1 MTMTT
6 KIKKTFFLLS
16 FFALVPLGLLL
27 LSKAVY
33 ASFVVSVLSGAL
45 VAMGSLY
52 AYSSM
57 IRQRASEVEF
67 DDSKDVIDTLE
78 DPYDLYE
85 EEKENEIADIK
96 AMIKEEKARQ
106 KNEIV
111 KNTLKNGSAWVSL
124 YRLLPYA
131 FLILGFL
138 GLQNNHSLV
147 LLPYLVGLGTGII
160 GGYFLARE
168 WFI

>member
-1 MTMTT
+1 MTT
-6 KIKKTFFLLS
+6 KIKKTFFLLLIFVLAS
-16 FFALVPLGLLL
+16 LGLLL
-27 LSKAVY
+27 LSKAIY
-33 ASFVVSVLSGAL
+33 TSFMVSTFSGAL

-52 AYSSM
+52 AYSTM

-67 DDSKDVIDTLE
+67 DDSKDPIDAMD

-106 KNEIV
+106 KNEVI
-111 KNTLKNGSAWVSL
+111 KTTIKNGSAWVSL

-138 GLQNNHSLV
+138 GLQNNHSLE
-147 LLPYLVGLGTGII
+147 LLPYLVGLGFGII
-160 GGYFLARE
+160 WGYLLARE
-168 WFI
+168 WFIS

>member
-1 MTMTT
+1 MMMTT
-6 KIKKTFFLLS
+6 KIKKTLFLCL
-16 FFALVPLGLLL
+16 FFALSSLGLLL

-33 ASFVVSVLSGAL
+33 ASFTVSALSGAL
-45 VAMGSLY
+45 VAIGSLY
-52 AYSSM
+52 AYSTM
-57 IRQRASEVEF
+57 IRQRTQEVEF
-67 DDSKDVIDTLE
+67 DDSKDVIDTMD

-85 EEKENEIADIK
+85 DERENEIEDVK

-106 KNEIV
+106 KNEV
-111 KNTLKNGSAWVSL
+111 LKNTLKNGSAWVSL

-147 LLPYLVGLGTGII
+147 LLPYLVGLGVGII
-160 GGYFLARE
+160 GGYLLARE

>member
-1 MTMTT
+1 MTT
-6 KIKKTFFLLS
+6 KIKKTFFLIL
-16 FFALVPLGLLL
+16 FFALASLGLLL
-27 LSKAVY
+27 LSKAIY
-33 ASFVVSVLSGAL
+33 ASFTVSVLSGAL

-52 AYSSM
+52 AYSTM
-57 IRQRASEVEF
+57 IRQRACEVEF

-85 EEKENEIADIK
+85 DEKENEIADIK

-111 KNTLKNGSAWVSL
+111 KTTIKNGSAWVSL

-147 LLPYLVGLGTGII
+147 LLPYLVGLGFGII

>member
-1 MTMTT
+1 MT
-6 KIKKTFFLLS
+6 KIKKTFFILLVFILGS
-16 FFALVPLGLLL
+16 LGLLI
-27 LSKAVY
+27 LSKAIY
-33 ASFVVSVLSGAL
+33 ASFTVSVLSGAL

-52 AYSSM
+52 AYSTM

-67 DDSKDVIDTLE
+67 DDSKDAIDAMD

-85 EEKENEIADIK
+85 DERESEIADVK
-96 AMIKEEKARQ
+96 VMIKEEKSRQ
-106 KNEIV
+106 KNEVV

-138 GLQNNHSLV
+138 ALQNNHSLV
-147 LLPYLVGLGTGII
+147 LLSYLVGLGFGII
-160 GGYFLARE
+160 GGYLLARE